1 MFGASIGRAAQR
13 IIDAMVRWLAHGHF
27 NPNILTVVGVAIN
40 VGSGLLFG
48 FGRFFW
54 AGIVLI
60 IANLFDMLDG
70 QVARLSGRVT
80 RFGGFLDSS
89 LDRLS
94 DMVVFVGLMVFY
106 ARATEYHS
114 TLNVF
119 LAGAGLM
126 VSVWVRYAS
135 ARAESLIPKCDV
147 GFLRRPER
155 VVLFIIGALS
165 TVPGSNNYFAYRM
178 PAVLWVLAVGSYWT
192 FAHRMYHTWTEVN
205 RSEAKHVVA
214 ESGASAGEQSEVRS
228 KPTLANKPASLGFW
242 SIVTAGEVAAWRVKW
257 EVLFASIL
265 ALWIGGRIVRSISQ
279 NPSRFIGLRPARI
292 GFASV
297 VTVAVLVG
305 VLIGITVPERF

>member
-1 MFGASIGRAAQR
+1 MFGASIGRGAQR
-13 IIDAMVRWLAHGHF
+13 IIDAIVRWLAMGHI
-27 NPNILTVVGVAIN
+27 NPNILTVIGVSLN
-40 VGSGLLFG
+40 VGCGLLFG
-48 FGRFFW
+48 MGRFFS
-54 AGIVLI
+54 AGITLI
-60 IANLFDMLDG
+60 VANLFDMLDG

-106 ARATEYHS
+106 ARDTEFHS

-126 VSVWVRYAS
+126 GSVMVSYAS

-165 TVPGSNNYFAYRM
+165 THPGSSNFFANRM

-192 FAHRMYHTWTEVN
+192 FAHRMYHTWRELTKQSLPIAKLPIDPVKSAADGNDEPLNETAKSAIGN
-205 RSEAKHVVA
+205 RQLEI
-214 ESGASAGEQSEVRS
+214 
-228 KPTLANKPASLGFW
+228 N
-242 SIVTAGEVAAWRVKW
+242 
-257 EVLFASIL
+257 
-265 ALWIGGRIVRSISQ
+265 
-279 NPSRFIGLRPARI
+279 
-292 GFASV
+292 
-297 VTVAVLVG
+297 
-305 VLIGITVPERF
+305 

>member
-1 MFGASIGRAAQR
+1 MFGASIGRGAQR
-13 IIDAMVRWLAHGHF
+13 IIDAIVRWLAHGHI
-27 NPNILTVVGVAIN
+27 NPNILTVIGVSLN
-40 VGSGLLFG
+40 VGCGLLFG
-48 FGRFFW
+48 LGHFFW
-54 AGIVLI
+54 AGITLI
-60 IANLFDMLDG
+60 VANLFDMLDG

-106 ARATEYHS
+106 ARDLESHS

-126 VSVWVRYAS
+126 GSVMVSYAS

-165 TVPGSNNYFAYRM
+165 TYPGSTHYLANRM

-192 FAHRMYHTWTEVN
+192 FAHRMYHTWRELTKA
-205 RSEAKHVVA
+205 EAKTEDVDA
-214 ESGASAGEQSEVRS
+214 EASYS
-228 KPTLANKPASLGFW
+228 KPNERRAEPRLVTKPS
-242 SIVTAGEVAAWRVKW
+242 
-257 EVLFASIL
+257 
-265 ALWIGGRIVRSISQ
+265 
-279 NPSRFIGLRPARI
+279 
-292 GFASV
+292 
-297 VTVAVLVG
+297 
-305 VLIGITVPERF
+305 

>member
-1 MFGASIGRAAQR
+1 SSIGRGAQR
-13 IIDAMVRWLAHGHF
+13 IIDAMVRWLALGHI
-27 NPNILTVVGVAIN
+27 NPNILTVIGVALN
-40 VGSGLLFG
+40 VGCGVLFG
-48 FGRFFW
+48 MGWFFS
-54 AGIVLI
+54 AGVALVV
-60 IANLFDMLDG
+60 ANLFDMLDG

-106 ARATEYHS
+106 ARDLPFHS

-126 VSVWVRYAS
+126 GSVMVSYAS

-165 TVPGSNNYFAYRM
+165 THPGSTNFFANRM

-192 FAHRMYHTWTEVN
+192 FAHRMYHTWRELNRKDAKTENVEDTSSYSQTVEGE
-205 RSEAKHVVA
+205 RRA
-214 ESGASAGEQSEVRS
+214 EQRLLH
-228 KPTLANKPASLGFW
+228 KPS
-242 SIVTAGEVAAWRVKW
+242 
-257 EVLFASIL
+257 
-265 ALWIGGRIVRSISQ
+265 
-279 NPSRFIGLRPARI
+279 
-292 GFASV
+292 
-297 VTVAVLVG
+297 
-305 VLIGITVPERF
+305 

>member
-13 IIDAMVRWLAHGHF
+13 IIDAIVRWLASGRI
-27 NPNILTVVGVAIN
+27 NPNVLTVIGVGIN
-40 VGSGLLFG
+40 VGCGLLFG
-48 FGRFFW
+48 FGLFFE
-54 AGIVLI
+54 AGIALI
-60 IANLFDMLDG
+60 VANLFDMLDG

-106 ARATEYHS
+106 ARDTPLHS

-126 VSVWVRYAS
+126 GSVMVSYAS

-155 VVLFIIGALS
+155 VVLLIIGALS
-165 TVPGSNNYFAYRM
+165 THPGSTNFFANRM

-192 FAHRMYHTWTEVN
+192 FAHRMYHTWRELTKVEEKTANVDAEASYAQSNGSKERPKRAEV
-205 RSEAKHVVA
+205 
-214 ESGASAGEQSEVRS
+214 
-228 KPTLANKPASLGFW
+228 P
-242 SIVTAGEVAAWRVKW
+242 I
-257 EVLFASIL
+257 
-265 ALWIGGRIVRSISQ
+265 
-279 NPSRFIGLRPARI
+279 
-292 GFASV
+292 
-297 VTVAVLVG
+297 
-305 VLIGITVPERF
+305 

>member
-13 IIDAMVRWLAHGHF
+13 IIDAIVRWLAIGHI
-27 NPNILTVVGVAIN
+27 NPNILTVIGVALN
-40 VGSGLLFG
+40 VGCGLLFG
-48 FGRFFW
+48 MGRFFW
-54 AGIVLI
+54 AGVALIV
-60 IANLFDMLDG
+60 ANLFDMLDG

-106 ARATEYHS
+106 ARDTEFHS

-126 VSVWVRYAS
+126 GSVMVSYAS

-165 TVPGSNNYFAYRM
+165 THPGSTNFFANRM

-192 FAHRMYHTWTEVN
+192 FAHRMYHTWRELTKTEVKTAN
-205 RSEAKHVVA
+205 VDAEASYDRPKRA
-214 ESGASAGEQSEVRS
+214 
-228 KPTLANKPASLGFW
+228 
-242 SIVTAGEVAAWRVKW
+242 EVA
-257 EVLFASIL
+257 
-265 ALWIGGRIVRSISQ
+265 ISQ
-279 NPSRFIGLRPARI
+279 
-292 GFASV
+292 V
-297 VTVAVLVG
+297 Q
-305 VLIGITVPERF
+305 

>member
-13 IIDAMVRWLAHGHF
+13 IIDAIVRWLALGHIS
-27 NPNILTVVGVAIN
+27 PNVLTVIGVSLN
-40 VGSGLLFG
+40 VGCGLLFG
-48 FGRFFW
+48 LGSFFY
-54 AGIVLI
+54 AGIALI
-60 IANLFDMLDG
+60 VANLFDMLDG

-106 ARATEYHS
+106 ARDTQFHS

-126 VSVWVRYAS
+126 GSVMVSYAS

-155 VVLFIIGALS
+155 VILFIIGALS
-165 TVPGSNNYFAYRM
+165 THPGSTNYFANRM

-192 FAHRMYHTWTEVN
+192 FAHRMYHTWRELMKA
-205 RSEAKHVVA
+205 EAKTEDVDA
-214 ESGASAGEQSEVRS
+214 EASYS
-228 KPTLANKPASLGFW
+228 KPEERRAEPRLVHKPS
-242 SIVTAGEVAAWRVKW
+242 
-257 EVLFASIL
+257 
-265 ALWIGGRIVRSISQ
+265 
-279 NPSRFIGLRPARI
+279 
-292 GFASV
+292 
-297 VTVAVLVG
+297 
-305 VLIGITVPERF
+305 

>member
-1 MFGASIGRAAQR
+1 MFGASIGRGAQR
-13 IIDAMVRWLAHGHF
+13 IIDAIVRWLAHGHIS
-27 NPNILTVVGVAIN
+27 PNILTVIGVSLN
-40 VGSGLLFG
+40 VGCGLLFG
-48 FGRFFW
+48 LGWFFL
-54 AGIVLI
+54 AGIALI
-60 IANLFDMLDG
+60 VANLFDMLDG

-106 ARATEYHS
+106 ARDAESHS

-126 VSVWVRYAS
+126 GSVMVSYAS

-165 TVPGSNNYFAYRM
+165 TYPGSTSYFANRM

-192 FAHRMYHTWTEVN
+192 FAHRMYHTWRELTKA
-205 RSEAKHVVA
+205 EAKTENVDA
-214 ESGASAGEQSEVRS
+214 EASYS
-228 KPTLANKPASLGFW
+228 KPAERRTEPTLVTKPS
-242 SIVTAGEVAAWRVKW
+242 
-257 EVLFASIL
+257 
-265 ALWIGGRIVRSISQ
+265 
-279 NPSRFIGLRPARI
+279 
-292 GFASV
+292 
-297 VTVAVLVG
+297 
-305 VLIGITVPERF
+305 

>member
-13 IIDAMVRWLAHGHF
+13 IIDAIVRWLALGHI
-27 NPNILTVVGVAIN
+27 NPNILTVIGVSLN
-40 VGSGLLFG
+40 VGCGLLFG
-48 FGRFFW
+48 LGLFFA
-54 AGIVLI
+54 AGIALI
-60 IANLFDMLDG
+60 VANLFDMLDG

-106 ARATEYHS
+106 SRPDSHS

-126 VSVWVRYAS
+126 GSVMVSYAS

-165 TVPGSNNYFAYRM
+165 THPGSPNFFANRM

-192 FAHRMYHTWTEVN
+192 FAHRMYHTWRELNKADEKTPNVDTPESVN
-205 RSEAKHVVA
+205 RSYGTKRPKTAYT
-214 ESGASAGEQSEVRS
+214 ESV
-228 KPTLANKPASLGFW
+228 
-242 SIVTAGEVAAWRVKW
+242 
-257 EVLFASIL
+257 
-265 ALWIGGRIVRSISQ
+265 
-279 NPSRFIGLRPARI
+279 
-292 GFASV
+292 
-297 VTVAVLVG
+297 
-305 VLIGITVPERF
+305 

>member
-1 MFGASIGRAAQR
+1 MFGASIGRGAQR
-13 IIDAMVRWLAHGHF
+13 IIDAIVRWLASGHI
-27 NPNILTVVGVAIN
+27 NPNVLTVIGVGIN
-40 VGSGLLFG
+40 VGCGLLFG
-48 FGRFFW
+48 FGLFFQ
-54 AGIVLI
+54 AGIALVV
-60 IANLFDMLDG
+60 ANLFDMLDG

-106 ARATEYHS
+106 ARDLPAHS

-126 VSVWVRYAS
+126 GSVMVSYAS

-165 TVPGSNNYFAYRM
+165 THPSSNNFFANRM

-192 FAHRMYHTWTEVN
+192 FAHRMYHTWRELAKVESTKTENV
-205 RSEAKHVVA
+205 
-214 ESGASAGEQSEVRS
+214 
-228 KPTLANKPASLGFW
+228 PAQE
-242 SIVTAGEVAAWRVKW
+242 I
-257 EVLFASIL
+257 
-265 ALWIGGRIVRSISQ
+265 RIQ
-279 NPSRFIGLRPARI
+279 NPISFVKSA
-292 GFASV
+292 F
-297 VTVAVLVG
+297 
-305 VLIGITVPERF
+305 PEKQG

>member
-13 IIDAMVRWLAHGHF
+13 IIDAIVRWLALGHI
-27 NPNILTVVGVAIN
+27 NPNILTVIGVSLN
-40 VGSGLLFG
+40 VGCGLLFG
-48 FGRFFW
+48 MGWFFA
-54 AGIVLI
+54 AGIALI
-60 IANLFDMLDG
+60 VANLFDMLDG

-106 ARATEYHS
+106 ARDIESHS

-126 VSVWVRYAS
+126 GSVMVSYAS

-165 TVPGSNNYFAYRM
+165 THPGSSNFFANRM

-192 FAHRMYHTWTEVN
+192 FAHRMYHTWRELTKA
-205 RSEAKHVVA
+205 EAKTPNVDA
-214 ESGASAGEQSEVRS
+214 EATYDRPKRA
-228 KPTLANKPASLGFW
+228 
-242 SIVTAGEVAAWRVKW
+242 EVA
-257 EVLFASIL
+257 
-265 ALWIGGRIVRSISQ
+265 IS
-279 NPSRFIGLRPARI
+279 
-292 GFASV
+292 
-297 VTVAVLVG
+297 
-305 VLIGITVPERF
+305 

>member
-1 MFGASIGRAAQR
+1 M
-13 IIDAMVRWLAHGHF
+13 WLG
-27 NPNILTVVGVAIN
+27 IWLR
-40 VGSGLLFG
+40 LLLL
-48 FGRFFW
+48 

-60 IANLFDMLDG
+60 VANLFDMLDG

-106 ARATEYHS
+106 ARDTQFHS

-126 VSVWVRYAS
+126 GSIMVSYAS

-165 TVPGSNNYFAYRM
+165 THPDSNNFFANRM

-192 FAHRMYHTWTEVN
+192 FAHRMYHTWRELNKV
-205 RSEAKHVVA
+205 
-214 ESGASAGEQSEVRS
+214 AGESEEISPENSHLAS
-228 KPTLANKPASLGFW
+228 KPG
-242 SIVTAGEVAAWRVKW
+242 
-257 EVLFASIL
+257 
-265 ALWIGGRIVRSISQ
+265 
-279 NPSRFIGLRPARI
+279 
-292 GFASV
+292 
-297 VTVAVLVG
+297 
-305 VLIGITVPERF
+305 PERRAETLVQKAG